1 MPLEIKKDI
10 EKQGKTK
17 EIIEY
22 LILKY
27 KKRIEII
34 NKKKF
39 TLFTLSK
46 KLYILSKPYL
56 FRDYLYLYL
65 LRKNLYRILD
75 RSIKEANFKKLIKNE
90 ILKAPKGTFSEFLNL
105 FNDIIK
111 ELCKKSLMQNDT

>member
-39 TLFTLSK
+39 TLFMLSK

-75 RSIKEANFKKLIKNE
+75 RSIKEANSKKLIKNE

>member
-1 MPLEIKKDI
+1 MPSEIIKDI
-10 EKQGKTK
+10 EKQVKTK

-27 KKRIEII
+27 KKRIGII

-39 TLFTLSK
+39 KLFTLSK
-46 KLYILSKPYL
+46 KIYLLAKPYL

-75 RSIKEANFKKLIKNE
+75 RSIKEANFRKLINQE
-90 ILKAPKGTFSEFLNL
+90 ILKAPKGTFSEFVNL
-105 FNDIIK
+105 FNDIK
-111 ELCKKSLMQNDT
+111 RELLKKTLM